1 MALSLF
7 DKILYYVMVPIVA
20 IGSILSP
27 LTNDVR
33 IFYGVEYLCWKYIP
47 DFPSNINAF
56 WEIKPIM
63 NHIINYFL
71 VVVTNFFIPFSNH
84 FAQEILIKAIC
95 VGAVI
100 FASWIFSRNVLKIK
114 YSFLICFSSLLMCL
128 NVNIAQ
134 AEWWGIIFA
143 MISCALFMEVK
154 NYWHYLAGAL
164 LILVLLVKG
173 TTGCLIISAICIVLI
188 FQKNIDWVRGGIGF
202 ITTGLLF
209 YALSQLVWTTMLS
222 DIWLAPILSH
232 VGEYD
237 MVAHIGVTAIAT
249 TIAMSIYIP
258 IVGIGTI
265 YSAIWIKNHI
275 REREAKLLLLSFF
288 ISICVLWGQGES
300 FAYQYF
306 ILIIPSITGL
316 ILYERDTP
324 VQKPGKKLKREN
336 ILATSIVI
344 LFVMWVLLYMPY
356 ISFYGEQ
363 EKNMNDFF
371 WQKSDDINNK
381 FNFINE
387 TSILFMDTGSGPY
400 YFHDVN
406 SSCRYPAPLIL
417 QRANPGRLIVSNQSQ
432 YWDEYNCVINY
443 MNNENTT
450 YIVADGPIGPD
461 DSWFGSDTTEKQEI
475 IKILKNK
482 FVSVHSG
489 GWEIYK
495 RVG

>member
-1 MALSLF
+1 MF
-7 DKILYYVMVPIVA
+7 PILCV
-20 IGSILSP
+20 GSILSP

-33 IFYGVEYLCWKYIP
+33 IFYGVEYLDWKYIP
-47 DFPSNINAF
+47 DFPSNINYF
-56 WEIKPIM
+56 FEIKPIM
-63 NHIINYFL
+63 NHVINYFL
-71 VVVTNFFIPFSNH
+71 VVITNLFIPFSNH
-84 FAQEILIKAIC
+84 FAQEILIKFIC
-95 VGAVI
+95 VAAVI
-100 FASWIFSRNVLKIK
+100 FASWIFARNVLKIR
-114 YSFLICFSSLLMCL
+114 YSFLLCFASLLMCL

-134 AEWWGIIFA
+134 SEWWGIILA
-143 MISCALFMEVK
+143 MVSCALFMEVK

-173 TTGCLIISAICIVLI
+173 TTGCLIISAICVVLI
-188 FQKNIDWVRGGIGF
+188 FQKSIDWVRGGIGF
-202 ITTGLLF
+202 IVTGFLF
-209 YALSQLVWTTMLS
+209 FVASQTIWLTMLS

-237 MVAHIGVTAIAT
+237 MIAHIGVTVIAT

-275 REREAKLLLLSFF
+275 HEKESKLLILSFF
-288 ISICVLWGQGES
+288 ISLCVVWGQGES

-306 ILIIPSITGL
+306 IFVLPAVAGL
-316 ILYERDTP
+316 VLYERDTP
-324 VQKPGKKLKREN
+324 KEKKGKLKLKREN
-336 ILATSIVI
+336 IITTSIVI
-344 LFVMWVLLYMPY
+344 LFVMWVLLYMPFV
-356 ISFYGEQ
+356 SFYGGQ
-363 EKNMNDFF
+363 EKTMNDFF
-371 WQKSDDINNK
+371 WQQSNDINNK

-387 TSILFMDTGSGPY
+387 TNILFLDTGSGPY

-417 QRANPGRLIVSNQSQ
+417 QRANPNRLIVSNQTQ

-443 MNNENTT
+443 MNGENT
-450 YIVADGPIGPD
+450 YIIADGPIGPE

-475 IKILKNK
+475 IKVLKNK
-482 FVSVHSG
+482 FTNVHSG

-495 RVG
+495 RVD